1 MQLPVVKLLMLFA
14 QDMCKIFLSMI
25 YLLEISKSLKPVKL
39 YQLMGFYWRAI
50 ILLLMNLQ

>member
-14 QDMCKIFLSMI
+14 QDMFKIFLSMI